1 MVKKYLTFQLKWLAE
16 NIFKYLYK
24 SNTNFSFSYGYCI
37 FHGLT
42 LVIWSA
48 SGLTAGATFRSS
60 FTCSRTSSG
69 MFSRVLELKR
79 LSCGS
84 NSSMYT
90 MKSENPAGNYFQ
102 SITGLYFVLLM
113 VSLPTCL
120 ISLPSCS
127 QSSSVSQKP
136 TRFRSHSCFFHFPL

>member
-1 MVKKYLTFQLKWLAE
+1 MVKKYLTFQLKGLTE
-16 NIFKYLYK
+16 NILKYLYK
-24 SNTNFSFSYGYCI
+24 SNTNFSFSCGYCI

-60 FTCSRTSSG
+60 FTCSQTSSG
-69 MFSRVLELKR
+69 MFWRVLELKR

-90 MKSENPAGNYFQ
+90 MKSENPACNYFQ
-102 SITGLYFVLLM
+102 YTTGPYFVLLM
-113 VSLPTCL
+113 VSLSTCL
-120 ISLPSCS
+120 ISVPSCS
-127 QSSSVSQKP
+127 QSSPVPQKP
-136 TRFRSHSCFFHFPL
+136 TWFRSHSCFFNFPL